1 MATQKFTQSI
11 AGGARVNIDLG
22 PLGAPVG
29 PQGGRARLFATQPGP
44 ATGELLLS
52 LGSGTR
58 FPISNAD
65 PNVRSTGAV
74 LRNEDGIGE
83 VIGGPFQVFTL
94 TVENTTGGAEIISA
108 LLDIDGIPGT

>member
-29 PQGGRARLFATQPGP
+29 PQGGRARMFGTQPT
-44 ATGELLLS
+44 ATGDVLYS
-52 LGSGTR
+52 LGAGTR

-65 PNVRSTGAV
+65 PNVRTNGAV

-83 VIGGPFQVFTL
+83 VIAGPFQVFTL
-94 TVENTTGGAEIISA
+94 TVENTQVGAIVASI
-108 LLDIDGIPGT
+108 LLDVDGIPGT